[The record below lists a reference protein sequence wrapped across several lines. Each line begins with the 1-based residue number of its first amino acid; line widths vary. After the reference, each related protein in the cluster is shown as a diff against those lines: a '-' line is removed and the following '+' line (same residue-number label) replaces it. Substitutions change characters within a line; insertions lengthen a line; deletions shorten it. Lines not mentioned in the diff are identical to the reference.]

1 MDDAEFN
8 RELAELF
15 RAEEVKRDGVYLES
29 IQIEVE
35 KLREAVLDHA
45 IAFAE
50 LDYADPDAVYEA
62 GEKVLR
68 WIQQEY
74 LDEMPHMTSGHLQVS
89 GQGAVIVNSG
99 QDGQTYADFIAH
111 GNTLQ
116 GSIVG
121 YAVVPVPWHGT
132 MYDLA
137 ENANE
142 DDDIEDLNPWG
153 LSVILDDVRH
163 VDPAGDTAELED
175 TVIFAPLI
183 YPDFRFDKVMSRE
196 DVLIPSN
203 TTTEREQPGDVT
215 RRLRGVELLELH
227 CDCENDLNYGEYES
241 QELQQRRIEYSEQ
254 LALSVEDTVP
264 ADSILVVTAD
274 EVIDHEGS
282 TEALD
287 EAFVYFNGATIIRH
301 QDQWRVAYGFSV
313 PTGEGTYKQV
323 HALPLSIRRAFL
335 QD

>member
-50 LDYADPDAVYEA
+50 LDYTDPDAVCDA

-68 WIQQEY
+68 WIQQEH
-74 LDEMPHMTSGHLQVS
+74 LDEMPHITSGRLQVS
-89 GQGAVIVNSG
+89 GTGAVIVNSE
-99 QDGQTYADFIAH
+99 QDGRTYASFIAP
-111 GNTLQ
+111 GDTLQ

-121 YAVVPVPWHGT
+121 YDVVPVPWHGT
-132 MYDLA
+132 AYDPV
-137 ENANE
+137 ENVNR
-142 DDDIEDLNPWG
+142 DDIENLNPWG
-153 LSVILDDVRH
+153 LSVILNEVRH
-163 VDPAGDTAELED
+163 VDSGGNTAELED
-175 TVIFAPLI
+175 TVILAPLI
-183 YPDFRFDKVMSRE
+183 YPDFRFDKVISRE
-196 DVLIPSN
+196 DILMPPN
-203 TTTEREQPGDVT
+203 TTAEREQPGDVT
-215 RRLRGVELLELH
+215 RQLRGVELLELH

-241 QELQQRRIEYSEQ
+241 QELQQRRIEYSKQ